1 VALIPP
7 LGIVRAYVYGQ
18 AVVEAIVRPAGPYI
32 LSLSARRAG
41 DATRTFR
48 DGVFSATLEVE
59 GRLERV
65 FARQSPDGRVH
76 VAGDSAEGLERL
88 RFCLAVD
95 DDHSEFLR
103 RFRGDPLL
111 GRSTSHLAGLRPV
124 RVATVAHALLRA
136 LCGQLIT
143 SREARQIE
151 RRIVRAV
158 TPSLDSFHA
167 APSGEELGE
176 LAPAE
181 LRRLGLHARRGA
193 ALVRI
198 CRSLDLERLRDVP
211 TPDVAA
217 RLLRERALGP
227 WSLGVVSLEGLGRW
241 DRGLVGDLGLVKLL
255 GALSG
260 RRVGGWET
268 EELLAPYGE
277 WAGLASV
284 YLLTGWARGLVPVPS
299 ARAA

>member
-1 VALIPP
+1 M
-7 LGIVRAYVYGQ
+7 
-18 AVVEAIVRPAGPYI
+18 VEAIVRPTGPYM
-32 LSLSARRAG
+32 LSLAARHAG

-48 DGVFSATLEVE
+48 DGVFAATLEVD
-59 GRLERV
+59 GRLERA

-76 VAGDSAEGLERL
+76 VAGASTEGLERL
-88 RFCLAVD
+88 RFCLAID

-103 RFRGDPLL
+103 RFRADPLL

-136 LCGQLIT
+136 FCGQLIT

-151 RRIVRAV
+151 RRIIRAA
-158 TPSLDSFHA
+158 TAALDRFHA
-167 APSGEELGE
+167 PPTRQALGT
-176 LAPAE
+176 LSPAE

-193 ALVRI
+193 ALVRL

-211 TPDVAA
+211 SADVAA
-217 RLLRERALGP
+217 RLLRERGLGP
-227 WSLGVVSLEGLGRW
+227 WSLGVVSIEGLGRW
-241 DRGLVGDLGLVKLL
+241 DHGLAGDLGLVKLL
-255 GALSG
+255 AALRG
-260 RRVGGWET
+260 RRVEGWET

-284 YLLTGWARGLVPVPS
+284 YLLTGWARGLIPVPT

>member
-1 VALIPP
+1 M
-7 LGIVRAYVYGQ
+7 
-18 AVVEAIVRPAGPYI
+18 VEAIVHPAGPYM
-32 LSLSARRAG
+32 LSLSARHAG
-41 DATRTFR
+41 DATRTFH
-48 DGVFSATLEVE
+48 DGVFVATLELD
-59 GRLERV
+59 GRLERAY
-65 FARQSPDGRVH
+65 ARQAPDGRVH
-76 VAGDSAEGLERL
+76 VAAACPEAIEQL

-143 SREARQIE
+143 SREARQME
-151 RRIVRAV
+151 RRIVRAA
-158 TPSLDSFHA
+158 TPALDRFHA
-167 APSGEELGE
+167 PPTVGTLGA
-176 LAPAE
+176 LSPAE

-198 CRSLDLERLRDVP
+198 CRSLDLERLRELP
-211 TPDVAA
+211 SGDVAA
-217 RLLRERALGP
+217 RLLRERGLGP

-241 DRGLVGDLGLVKLL
+241 DHGLVGDLGLVKLL
-255 GALSG
+255 RALRG
-260 RRVGGWET
+260 RDVEGWET

-284 YLLTGWARGLVPVPS
+284 YLLTGWARGLVPVPAS
-299 ARAA
+299 RAA

>member
-1 VALIPP
+1 
-7 LGIVRAYVYGQ
+7 
-18 AVVEAIVRPAGPYI
+18 VVEAIVRPAGPYM
-32 LSLSARRAG
+32 LSLSARHAG

-48 DGVFSATLEVE
+48 DGLVTATLEVD
-59 GRLERV
+59 GKLERA
-65 FARQSPDGRVH
+65 FARQFPDGRLRM
-76 VAGDSAEGLERL
+76 AAESQEGLERL

-95 DDHSEFLR
+95 DNHSEFLL
-103 RFRGDPLL
+103 RFRGDSLL

-124 RVATVAHALLRA
+124 RVGTVAQALLRA

-158 TPSLDSFHA
+158 APALDRLHA
-167 APSGEELGE
+167 PPSGQALGE

-193 ALVRI
+193 ALVRL

-211 TPDVAA
+211 SPDVAA

-241 DRGLVGDLGLVKLL
+241 DHGLVGDLGLVKLL
-255 GALSG
+255 GALRG
-260 RRVGGWET
+260 RRAEGWET

-284 YLLTGWARGLVPVPS
+284 YLLAGWARGLVPVPT

>member
-1 VALIPP
+1 M
-7 LGIVRAYVYGQ
+7 
-18 AVVEAIVRPAGPYI
+18 VEAIVRPAGPYM
-32 LSLSARRAG
+32 LSLSARHAG

-48 DGVFSATLEVE
+48 DGVLSATLDVDS
-59 GRLERV
+59 RLERA

-76 VAGDSAEGLERL
+76 VAGESAEGLERL
-88 RFCLAVD
+88 RFCLALD
-95 DDHSEFLR
+95 DDHSEFLH
-103 RFRGDPLL
+103 RFRGDRLL
-111 GRSTSHLAGLRPV
+111 ARSTSHLAGLRPV

-136 LCGQLIT
+136 FCGQLIT
-143 SREARQIE
+143 SCEARQIE
-151 RRIVRAV
+151 RRIIRSATPAV
-158 TPSLDSFHA
+158 DRFHA
-167 APSGEELGE
+167 PPSRQALGA
-176 LAPAE
+176 LSPAE

-193 ALVRI
+193 ALVRL

-211 TPDVAA
+211 SPDLAT
-217 RLLRERALGP
+217 RLLRERGLGP

-260 RRVGGWET
+260 RRAEGWET

-284 YLLTGWARGLVPVPS
+284 YLLAGWARSLVPVPTP
-299 ARAA
+299 RAA

>member
-1 VALIPP
+1 M
-7 LGIVRAYVYGQ
+7 
-18 AVVEAIVRPAGPYI
+18 VEAIVKPAGPYM
-32 LSLSARRAG
+32 LSLSARHAG

-48 DGVFSATLEVE
+48 DGVFVATFEVD
-59 GRLERV
+59 GRLERAY
-65 FARQSPDGRVH
+65 ARQSRDGRVH
-76 VAGDSAEGLERL
+76 VAAACPEAIEQL

-95 DDHSEFLR
+95 DDHSEFLS
-103 RFRGDPLL
+103 RFRSDPLL

-124 RVATVAHALLRA
+124 RLATVAQALLRA

-151 RRIVRAV
+151 RRIIHAA
-158 TPSLDSFHA
+158 TPALDRFHA
-167 APSGEELGE
+167 PPSRQALGA
-176 LAPAE
+176 LSPAE

-198 CRSLDLERLRDVP
+198 CCALDLERLRDVP
-211 TPDVAA
+211 SSDVAA
-217 RLLRERALGP
+217 RLLRERGLGP
-227 WSLGVVSLEGLGRW
+227 WSLGVVSLEGLGRL

-255 GALSG
+255 GALRG
-260 RRVGGWET
+260 RRVEGWET

-284 YLLTGWARGLVPVPS
+284 YLLTGWARGLVPVPAS
-299 ARAA
+299 RAA

>member
-1 VALIPP
+1 M
-7 LGIVRAYVYGQ
+7 
-18 AVVEAIVRPAGPYI
+18 
-32 LSLSARRAG
+32 LSLSARHAG

-48 DGVFSATLEVE
+48 DGVLSATLEVD
-59 GRLERV
+59 GRLERA

-76 VAGDSAEGLERL
+76 VAGESAEGVERL
-88 RFCLAVD
+88 RFCLALD
-95 DDHSEFLR
+95 DDHSEFLH
-103 RFRGDPLL
+103 RFRGDRLL

-136 LCGQLIT
+136 FCGQLIT

-151 RRIVRAV
+151 RRIIRSA
-158 TPSLDSFHA
+158 TPALDRFHA
-167 APSGEELGE
+167 PPSRQALGA
-176 LAPAE
+176 LSPAE

-193 ALVRI
+193 ALVRL
-198 CRSLDLERLRDVP
+198 CRSIDLERLRDMP
-211 TPDVAA
+211 SPDLAS
-217 RLLRERALGP
+217 RLLRERGLGA

-241 DRGLVGDLGLVKLL
+241 DHGLVGDLGLVKLL

-260 RRVGGWET
+260 RRAEGWET

-284 YLLTGWARGLVPVPS
+284 YLLAGWARGLVPVPT